1 MNPVVHFEL
10 PAEDTKRMAAFYT
23 NAFGWQT
30 QQLGPEMNN
39 YVVVTTTD
47 TDAAG
52 RPTVPGTING
62 GFYPK
67 QASALPPQPSVVI
80 AVTDIKAAIL
90 KIKEAGGTV
99 LGEPIMVPG
108 IGLYANFLDT
118 EGNRSS
124 ILQPMDMG

>member
-1 MNPVVHFEL
+1 MNPVVHFEM
-10 PAEDTKRMAAFYT
+10 PAEDIKRMAAFYT
-23 NAFGWQT
+23 SAFGWHT

-67 QASALPPQPSVVI
+67 EASSQAPIPSVVI
-80 AVTDIKAAIL
+80 AVNDIQAAIIN
-90 KIKEAGGTV
+90 IKEAGGTV
-99 LGEPIMVPG
+99 LGEPVQIPG
-108 IGLYANFLDT
+108 VGWYVSFLDT

-124 ILQPMDMG
+124 ILQPLNMG